1 MNVDYN
7 CYEGMEVQG
16 VPETVL
22 SRGKVVIENGNYV
35 GKAGDGQFLKRST
48 VNLGPTKAQ
57 EDGKFSIVNREPRE
71 ARRLSEIKLHV

>member
-7 CYEGMEVQG
+7 CYEGMQVQG

-35 GKAGDGQFLKRST
+35 GKPGDGKFLKRSQ
-48 VNLGPTKAQ
+48 VQLKH
-57 EDGKFSIVNREPRE
+57 REVPR
-71 ARRLSEIKLHV
+71 RGCSG